1 MDRFDFS
8 PLFRSTI
15 GFDRLTRLV
24 DAATRVDTGAVA
36 YPPYNIET
44 TGEDAYRLT
53 MAVAGFSPAELDITV
68 QENSL
73 MVTGKAQKE
82 DEDGG
87 GYLHRGIAR
96 RTFERRFSLAD
107 HMKVTGA
114 SLNNGLLSVDVVR
127 EVPEAASLARS
138 KSAPR
143 SRPCSRWSKR
153 RPNRHVERNRPNVET
168 PLKFGGVSIRATGIA
183 TLGRSST
190 VHLPVH
196 FLTVRRPA
204 HLNAPAV
211 RSSGVS
217 FGPASLGASRV
228 PGPRRCGQGLHHA

>member
-24 DAATRVDTGAVA
+24 DAATRLDSAAVA

-68 QENSL
+68 QENTL
-73 MVTGKAQKE
+73 LVTGKAQKE

-114 SLNNGLLSVDVVR
+114 SLNNGLLFVDVVR
-127 EVPEAASLARS
+127 EVPEAA
-138 KSAPR
+138 KPR
-143 SRPCSRWSKR
+143 TIKIGTTF
-153 RPNRHVERNRPNVET
+153 E
-168 PLKFGGVSIRATGIA
+168 
-183 TLGRSST
+183 
-190 VHLPVH
+190 
-196 FLTVRRPA
+196 
-204 HLNAPAV
+204 AV
-211 RSSGVS
+211 QPQVMEQK
-217 FGPASLGASRV
+217 AA
-228 PGPRRCGQGLHHA
+228 A